1 MLIDTHCHLDADRF
15 DDDRAAMIERAR
27 AAGVRRMVT
36 VGCDEENSRRA
47 LGLAATHD
55 DVWATVGVHPHE
67 AAQAS
72 ERFDDVLEGLAASER
87 CVAIG
92 ECGLDYYYDHS
103 PRERQRE
110 VFARQVALARRV
122 QKPLVIHV
130 RDAWSECLDVLHAE
144 GARDAGGVIH
154 CFSGSLEDAKR
165 SLELGFYLSIPG
177 IVTFKSPGELPD
189 VVRMAPMDR
198 LLVETDSPYLAPA
211 PYRGKR
217 NEPAYV
223 LEVARK
229 VAELRGMAL
238 DDVIEQTGANARA
251 LFQLPA

>member
-1 MLIDTHCHLDADRF
+1 MLIDSHCHLDADRF
-15 DDDRAAMIERAR
+15 DDDRAAVLERAR
-27 AAGVRRMVT
+27 HAGVRRMVT

-47 LGLAATHD
+47 LGLASTHD

-67 AAQAS
+67 AASAS
-72 ERFDDVLEGLAASER
+72 ERFDEVLAKLAASDR

-110 VFARQVALARRV
+110 VFARQIALARRV

-130 RDAWSECLDVLHAE
+130 RDAWDECIELLHSE
-144 GARDAGGVIH
+144 GARECGGVIH
-154 CFSGSLEDAKR
+154 CFSGSLDDAKR

-177 IVTFKSPGELPD
+177 IVTFKSPGDLPE
-189 VVRMAPMDR
+189 VVRTAPADR
-198 LLVETDSPYLAPA
+198 LLVETDSPYLAPM

-217 NEPAYV
+217 NEPAFV

-229 VAELRGMAL
+229 VAELRGVEL
-238 DDVIEQTGANARA
+238 DDVVAQTGKNARA
-251 LFQLPA
+251 LFSLP

>member
-1 MLIDTHCHLDADRF
+1 MLIDTHCHLDAPRF
-15 DDDRAAMIERAR
+15 DEDRADVMERAR

-36 VGCDEENSRRA
+36 IGCDEESSRRA

-67 AAQAS
+67 AAAAP
-72 ERFDDVLEGLAASER
+72 EGFDETLEALSRHER

-110 VFARQVALARRV
+110 VFARQVALARRMR
-122 QKPLVIHV
+122 KPLVIHV
-130 RDAWSECLDVLHAE
+130 RDAWSDTLDVLHAE

-154 CFSGSLEDAKR
+154 CFSGSLEDAER

-177 IVTFKSPGELPD
+177 IVTFKSPGDLPE
-189 VVRMAPMDR
+189 VVKRVPLDR
-198 LLVETDSPYLAPA
+198 LLVETDSPYLAPV

-229 VAELRGMAL
+229 VAELREMPL
-238 DDVIEQTGANARA
+238 EELIEATGKNARA
-251 LFQLPA
+251 LFGLPA

>member
-1 MLIDTHCHLDADRF
+1 MLIDTHCHLDATRF
-15 DDDRAAMIERAR
+15 DEDRAAVLARAR

-36 VGCDEENSRRA
+36 IGCDEESSRRA

-55 DVWATVGVHPHE
+55 DVFASVGVHPHE
-67 AAQAS
+67 AAAAP
-72 ERFDDVLEGLAASER
+72 EGFDETLEALSQHER

-110 VFARQVALARRV
+110 VFARQVALARKVR
-122 QKPLVIHV
+122 KPLVVHV
-130 RDAWSECLDVLHAE
+130 RDAWSDTLDVLHAE

-154 CFSGSLEDAKR
+154 CFSGSLEDAER

-177 IVTFKSPGELPD
+177 IVTFKSPGDLPE
-189 VVRMAPMDR
+189 VVKRVPLDR

-229 VAELRGMAL
+229 VAELRDMSL
-238 DDVIEQTGANARA
+238 EEIVEVTGKNART
-251 LFQLPA
+251 LFGLPV

>member
-15 DDDRAAMIERAR
+15 DEDRAAVIARAR

-67 AAQAS
+67 AAAAS
-72 ERFDDVLEGLAASER
+72 QRFDDVLLELAGNER

-92 ECGLDYYYDHS
+92 ECGLDFYYDHS

-110 VFARQVALARRV
+110 VFARQVAVARRV
-122 QKPLVIHV
+122 NKPLVIHV

-144 GARDAGGVIH
+144 GARDCGGVIH

-177 IVTFKSPGELPD
+177 IVTFKSPGDLPE
-189 VVRMAPMDR
+189 VVRMAPLDR
-198 LLVETDSPYLAPA
+198 LLVETDSPYLAPT

-229 VAELRGMAL
+229 VAELRAMTL
-238 DDVIEQTGANARA
+238 DDVIERTGANART
-251 LFQLPA
+251 LFGLPA

>member
-15 DDDRAAMIERAR
+15 DQDRADVIERAR
-27 AAGVRRMVT
+27 ATGVRRMVT

-67 AAQAS
+67 AAAAG
-72 ERFDDVLEGLAASER
+72 ERFDDVLEGLARSER

-92 ECGLDYYYDHS
+92 ECGLDFYYDHS

-110 VFARQVALARRV
+110 VFARQVAVARRV
-122 QKPLVIHV
+122 SKPLVIHV
-130 RDAWSECLDVLHAE
+130 RDAWSECLDVLYAE
-144 GARDAGGVIH
+144 GARDCGGVIH
-154 CFSGSLEDAKR
+154 CFSGSLDDARR

-177 IVTFKSPGELPD
+177 IVTFKSPGDLPE
-189 VVRMAPMDR
+189 VVRTAPLDR

-238 DDVIEQTGANARA
+238 DDVIERTGENARA
-251 LFQLPA
+251 LFGLPA

>member
-1 MLIDTHCHLDADRF
+1 MLIDTHCHLDAPRF
-15 DDDRAAMIERAR
+15 DEDRADVMERAR

-36 VGCDEENSRRA
+36 IGCDEESSRRA

-67 AAQAS
+67 AAAAP
-72 ERFDDVLEGLAASER
+72 EGFDETLEALSRHER

-122 QKPLVIHV
+122 RKPLVIHV
-130 RDAWSECLDVLHAE
+130 RDAWSATLDVLHAE

-154 CFSGSLEDAKR
+154 CFSGSLEDAER

-177 IVTFKSPGELPD
+177 IVTFKSPGDLPE
-189 VVRMAPMDR
+189 VVKRVPLDR
-198 LLVETDSPYLAPA
+198 LLVETDSPYLAPV

-229 VAELRGMAL
+229 VAELREMPL
-238 DDVIEQTGANARA
+238 EELIEATGKNARA
-251 LFQLPA
+251 LFGLPA

>member
-1 MLIDTHCHLDADRF
+1 MLIDSHCHLDADRF
-15 DDDRAAMIERAR
+15 DDDRAAVLERAR
-27 AAGVRRMVT
+27 HAGVRRMVT

-47 LGLAATHD
+47 LGLASTHD
-55 DVWATVGVHPHE
+55 DVWATVGVHPPE
-67 AAQAS
+67 AASAS
-72 ERFDDVLEGLAASER
+72 ERFDEVLAKLAASDR

-110 VFARQVALARRV
+110 VFARQIALARRV

-130 RDAWSECLDVLHAE
+130 RDAWDECIELLHSE
-144 GARDAGGVIH
+144 GARECGGVIH
-154 CFSGSLEDAKR
+154 CFSGSLDDAKR

-177 IVTFKSPGELPD
+177 IVTFKSPGDLPE
-189 VVRMAPMDR
+189 VVRTAPADR
-198 LLVETDSPYLAPA
+198 LLVETDSPYLAPM

-217 NEPAYV
+217 NEPAFV

-229 VAELRGMAL
+229 VAELRGVEL
-238 DDVIEQTGANARA
+238 DDVVAQTGKNARA
-251 LFQLPA
+251 LFSLP